1 MTVTKALLTL
11 IIRFS
16 IESTKLILKDYA
28 DISIRLVVIGKMGQ
42 RKINMPRWRSDF
54 DNLQ

>member
-16 IESTKLILKDYA
+16 IESTKLIFNYYA
-28 DISIRLVVIGKMGQ
+28 DIFIRLVVIGKMGQ
-42 RKINMPRWRSDF
+42 RKINMPRWRSYYE
-54 DNLQ
+54 NLR